1 MRANRG
7 KGTVGEWDAERRTQK
22 LSSVSLAVVVLD
34 RLNSFISF
42 LHFHSTTQ
50 RHNDMTWCVV
60 CGCWVGWTRCKHY
73 ACVYSVNGE
82 L

>member
-1 MRANRG
+1 VRANRG

-50 RHNDMTWCVV
+50 RHEVV
-60 CGCWVGWTRCKHY
+60 CRVWVLGGVDTVQTLRMCVLGGW
-73 ACVYSVNGE
+73 
-82 L
+82 